1 MKWSQMAND
10 YFGFSRRER
19 IGILCLFCLVLIVF
33 LLPNMIRNT
42 NGRVK
47 AHPDMTWIVAV
58 KKLEV
63 KDSANQQVKTYAQRS
78 NGDYGYQYDRA
89 LGPSPSISLFYFD
102 PNTLDDA
109 GWEKLGVRSKTIR
122 IIRNYLSKGGHF
134 YKAADLQKI
143 YGFSPNDYS
152 KLKAYIKIETGKE
165 NYSSNPVD
173 RKETK
178 RFSYS
183 IVDINTAD
191 TTAFIA
197 LPAIGSKLAERI
209 IKFREKLGG
218 FYSIDQVAEVYGLAD
233 SSFKKIK
240 QYFELKHTM
249 IKKININTAT
259 VDELKAHPYIKY
271 KIAAPIIAY
280 RNEHGLFSKLEDIK
294 RVMVVTDEVYEK
306 LLPYLAIN

>member
-1 MKWSQMAND
+1 MAND

-233 SSFKKIK
+233 SSFQKVK
-240 QYFELKHTM
+240 QYLELKNTTV
-249 IKKININTAT
+249 KKININTAT